1 MAKAVPSVVLPNGR
15 KMPVIGLGTYKSSPQ
30 EMKTVLNTALE
41 CGYRHIDAAYLYQ
54 NEGAIGEVLKEWL
67 DSKRITREELFV
79 TTKLPMIANRAADVA
94 RFMDKSLK
102 LLQLDYVDLYL
113 IHNPVGLKGKND
125 DDVWP
130 VDDNGNVV
138 LDLETDLES
147 VYKAMEEL
155 VDCGKAKA
163 IGLSN
168 FNSKQIERI
177 MKVCRIKPS
186 NLQVEV
192 HAYHQQK
199 ALREICSKHKIPVCA
214 YAPIAAPYKTQ
225 GRLNDSPI
233 LLENPTV
240 TSIAER
246 LGKTPAQILI
256 RFLIQLGMI
265 VIPKSANVKR
275 IQQNFQVFDFT
286 LSPEDMAALDAL
298 DKGEKGRIF
307 IFEDVFKGI
316 TKHPEYTF
324 HIPV

>member
-1 MAKAVPSVVLPNGR
+1 MAKAVPDVVLPNGR
-15 KMPVIGLGTYKSSPQ
+15 KMPIIGLGTYKSSPE
-30 EMKTVLNTALE
+30 EMKTVLSTALE

-54 NEGAIGEVLKEWL
+54 NEGAIGKVLKEWL
-67 DSKRITREELFV
+67 DSGRITREELFI
-79 TTKLPMIANRAADVA
+79 TTKLPAIANRAADVA
-94 RFMDKSLK
+94 RFMDKQLK

-113 IHNPVGLKGKND
+113 IHSPVGLKGKDD
-125 DDVWP
+125 DDVWAL
-130 VDDNGNVV
+130 DDKGNIV

-147 VYKAMEEL
+147 LYKAMEEL

-177 MKVCRIKPS
+177 LNVCRIKPS

-199 ALREICSKHKIPVCA
+199 ALREICSKHKIPICA
-214 YAPIAAPYKTQ
+214 YAPIAAPYRDQ
-225 GRLNDSPI
+225 GPI

-240 TSIAER
+240 TSIAKR
-246 LGKTPAQILI
+246 LGKTPGQILI
-256 RFLIQLGMI
+256 RFLVQLGI
-265 VIPKSANVKR
+265 AVIPKSSNVKR

-286 LSPEDMAALDAL
+286 LSPEDMAALDGL
-298 DKGEKGRIF
+298 DKGEKGRLF
-307 IFEDVFKGI
+307 IFEDVFKGFS
-316 TKHPEYTF
+316 KHPEYPF